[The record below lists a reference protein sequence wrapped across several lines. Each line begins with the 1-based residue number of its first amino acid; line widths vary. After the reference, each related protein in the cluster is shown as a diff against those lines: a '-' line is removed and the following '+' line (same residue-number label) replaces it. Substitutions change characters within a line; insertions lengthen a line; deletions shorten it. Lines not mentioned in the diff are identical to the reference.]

1 MDALE
6 TALARM
12 NSTGNSCGRLR
23 VRNIVAMIFFNAW
36 AKSKTLPCKS
46 SIPNRSEMKRALEAP
61 SFHR

>member
-23 VRNIVAMIFFNAW
+23 MRNIVAMIFFNAC
-36 AKSKTLPCKS
+36 AKSKTLPVSQASQIGLKW
-46 SIPNRSEMKRALEAP
+46 RE
-61 SFHR
+61 H